1 VKLSSDN
8 LSESARLIAV
18 VGGERRGIAEIVKV
32 GDRRLFFLPVY
43 SNNANETVTFVLE
56 NNGKEIALRE
66 HISYHANALVG
77 TPASPVLLTDAT
89 IHLKAYPNPFSDHIT
104 ISFEI
109 AEQQTNTNVKVEL
122 VSVAGATLYSTIYTA
137 TASGLQQLDLDGAAI
152 GKLTED
158 VYIIRVTLDNGETF
172 TNTVIKNVN

>member
-43 SNNANETVTFVLE
+43 SNSANETVTFVLE

-66 HISYHANALVG
+66 HIPYHANALVG
-77 TPASPVLLTDAT
+77 TPASPVLLTDAN
-89 IHLKAYPNPFSDHIT
+89 IHLKAYPNPFNDRIT
-104 ISFEI
+104 VSFEI
-109 AEQQTNTNVKVEL
+109 AEQQTNTNLKVEL
-122 VSVAGATLYSTIYTA
+122 VSLTGATIYLTTYTVA
-137 TASGLQQLDLDGAAI
+137 ASGPQQIDIDDAAI

-158 VYIIRVTLDNGETF
+158 TYIIRVTLDNGETF
-172 TNTVIKNVN
+172 TNTIIKNAH